1 MPVESAD
8 AMTHDEIVEFQK
20 AHVGPDGIRLAPD
33 GIVGPKTQWAL
44 DLWSC
49 SPRRRAI
56 VARAQGAI
64 GVTEDPPG
72 SNRGHRI
79 DEWLQR
85 CGVSTGQPWC
95 AAFASWCIDTV
106 AIGGAL
112 ALGTHFPERFAPLP
126 GDVMFFPTGGGKGH
140 CGIVIGLGPHEIMT
154 IEGNSGDRVRCVRR
168 ARDLVRFGS
177 TGVDVGG
184 TCPQSV
190 ATAPFVATELAG
202 TR

>member
-1 MPVESAD
+1 
-8 AMTHDEIVEFQK
+8 MTPDEIREFQR
-20 AHVGPDGIRLAPD
+20 AHVDPDGIRLNPD

-44 DLWSC
+44 DLFSC

-85 CGVSTGQPWC
+85 AGVSTGEPWC

-112 ALGTHFPERFAPLP
+112 ALGDHFPHAITPMP

-140 CGIVIGLGPHEIMT
+140 CGIVIGLGPHEVMT

-168 ARDLVRFGS
+168 ARDLVRFAS
-177 TGVDVGG
+177 TGVDTTGA
-184 TCPQSV
+184 CPGSI
-190 ATAPFVATELAG
+190 ATVPFLATELAD

>member
-1 MPVESAD
+1 
-8 AMTHDEIVEFQK
+8 MTPDELRIFQA
-20 AHVGPDGIRLAPD
+20 AHSGPDGKPLSVD
-33 GIVGPKTQWAL
+33 GIQGPKTQWAL
-44 DLWSC
+44 DLFSC

-56 VARAQGAI
+56 VARAQSAV

-85 CGVSTGQPWC
+85 AGVSTGLPWC

-112 ALGTHFPERFAPLP
+112 ALGSHFPETVSPRP

-140 CGIVIGLGPHEIMT
+140 CGIVLGLSAHEVMT
-154 IEGNSGDRVRCVRR
+154 IEGNSGDAVRCVRR
-168 ARDLVRFGS
+168 ARDLVRFAS
-177 TGVDVGG
+177 TGVDTTG
-184 TCPQSV
+184 TCPASV
-190 ATAPFVATELAG
+190 ASYPFVATEIAG

>member
-1 MPVESAD
+1 MSTEDVR
-8 AMTHDEIVEFQK
+8 EFQR
-20 AHVGPDGIRLAPD
+20 AHVGPDGIGLNPD
-33 GIVGPKTQWAL
+33 GIIGPRTQWAL
-44 DLWSC
+44 DLFTC

-85 CGVSTGQPWC
+85 AGVSTGLPWC
-95 AAFASWCIDTV
+95 AAFASWCVDTV

-112 ALGTHFPERFAPLP
+112 ALGDHFRETRDPYP
-126 GDVMFFPTGGGKGH
+126 GDVMFFATGHGHGH
-140 CGIVIGLGPHEIMT
+140 CGIVIGLAAHEVMT
-154 IEGNSGDRVRCVRR
+154 IEGNCRDAVRCVRR
-168 ARDLVRFGS
+168 ARDLVRFAS
-177 TGVDVGG
+177 TGEDREGK
-184 TCPQSV
+184 CPDSV
-190 ATAPFVATELAG
+190 VTAAQFMATEIAG

>member
-1 MPVESAD
+1 MSP
-8 AMTHDEIVEFQK
+8 DEIREFQK
-20 AHVGPDGIRLAPD
+20 AHKGPDGIGLAPD

-85 CGVSTGQPWC
+85 CGVSTGSPWC

-112 ALGTHFPERFAPLP
+112 ALGSHFGWEPGLIPMP
-126 GDVMFFPTGGGKGH
+126 GDLMFFPTGGGKGH
-140 CGIVIGLGPHEIMT
+140 CGIVIGLGAHEVMT
-154 IEGNSGDRVRCVRR
+154 IEGNSSDQVRCLRR
-168 ARDLVRFGS
+168 ARDLVRFAS
-177 TGVDVGG
+177 TGMDTHG
-184 TCPQSV
+184 TIPQSV
-190 ATAPFVATELAG
+190 ASVPFVATELAG